1 MKWNSFIIVLLL
13 IFTTACFNSK
23 LTKKAKTKIGKIVEY
38 AEHFELIQDS
48 SFIRLHIL
56 DAENKTI
63 KFKAILAKKAPANLP
78 KDYTFIQTPVK
89 RMIAL
94 SSTHIGMLSKLGGI
108 NTVVGV
114 SNKNYIDNKE
124 LLERTANGKAIE
136 LGDEGMI
143 PMESIVRSNAE
154 LIVFSDFGNSFP
166 HENQLKKLGFIILPN
181 VDWRE
186 EQPLGK
192 AEWIKL
198 YGYLIGKEK
207 ESTKIFNTIKEK
219 YLSLKRE
226 MQDVSKRPIVISGN
240 LIGDSWYAPNG
251 KSYNAQIIADAG
263 GDYVYSK
270 TIGTGSIMRSM
281 EQILSENHSTDFWI
295 NPGFK
300 SKQEIVQYNPKLKM
314 VKPFQNNH
322 VYCYSNHMNYFW
334 EMSAIEPHL
343 VLEDFILIFHPE
355 KARSKTFNFYKRIN

>member
-1 MKWNSFIIVLLL
+1 MKWKSFIVFLSLL
-13 IFTTACFNSK
+13 IATACAKSAPS
-23 LTKKAKTKIGKIVEY
+23 KKANVENGEIVEF

-48 SFIRLHIL
+48 GYVRLHIL
-56 DAENKTI
+56 DAENNSL
-63 KFKAILAKKAPANLP
+63 KFKAILAKKVPDSLP
-78 KDYTFIQTPVK
+78 KDYIFIQTPVK

-94 SSTHIGMLSKLGGI
+94 SSTHIGMLSKLEGI

-114 SNKNYIDNKE
+114 SNKKYINNSE
-124 LLERTANGKAIE
+124 LLERTANGKAID

-143 PMESIVRSNAE
+143 PMESIVRSKAE
-154 LIVFSDFGNSFP
+154 LIVYSDFGNSFP
-166 HENQLKKLGFIILPN
+166 HEDQLKKLGFIILPN

-207 ESTKIFNTIKEK
+207 ESIQIFNSIKEK
-219 YLSLKRE
+219 YLLLKTE
-226 MQDVSKRPIVISGN
+226 MQAVSKRPSVISGN

-251 KSYNAQIIADAG
+251 KSYNAQLIVDAG
-263 GDYVYSK
+263 GEYVYSK
-270 TIGTGSIMRSM
+270 TKGTGSIMRSM
-281 EQILSENHSTDFWI
+281 EQLLSENNSTDYWI

-300 SKQEIVQYNPKLKM
+300 SKKKIIQYNPKLKL
-314 VKPFQNNH
+314 VKPFQNNQ
-322 VYCYSNHMNYFW
+322 VYCYSNRMNYFW

-343 VLEDFILIFHPE
+343 VLEDLILIFHPE
-355 KARSKTFNFYKRIN
+355 KARTKNFNFYKRIN